1 MAHILIAEDERDIR
15 ELLTITLAVMG
26 EHQVTPASD
35 GEEAVRL
42 AQEVMPDMIL
52 LDMRMPKMDGLQAC
66 RALKAIPGVSSIPV
80 VILSGRGL
88 DDEVQAGLD
97 SGAVSYIVKP
107 FAPDELLAEINN
119 LLARVG

>member
-15 ELLTITLAVMG
+15 ELIIITLSLMG
-26 EHQVTPASD
+26 GHQVTPTAD

-42 AQEVMPDMIL
+42 AQEVMPDLIL

-66 RALKAIPGVSSIPV
+66 RALKALPEVKSIPV

>member
-1 MAHILIAEDERDIR
+1 MAHILIAEDERDIQ
-15 ELLTITLAVMG
+15 ELLIITLSVLG
-26 EHQVTPASD
+26 GHQVTPAND

-42 AQEVMPDMIL
+42 AQEVMPDLIL

-66 RALKAIPGVSSIPV
+66 RALKALPEVKAIPV

-107 FAPDELLAEINN
+107 FSPDELLAEINN